1 MNLAKNIRQARINSK
16 LSQKELA
23 NKITELA
30 KKNGYDDLKF
40 GDTAI
45 SNWERGTSKPDADT
59 IFLLC
64 KALNVDAN
72 YLLDWDEV
80 VAADSLQ
87 KSLEKVLRENSF
99 FEGED
104 LTEENLDMLVKFMI
118 KNKEFLVKKK
128 D

>member
-1 MNLAKNIRQARINSK
+1 MNLAKNIKEARINNK

-23 NKITELA
+23 KKITELA
-30 KKNGYDDLKF
+30 QKNGYDNLKF

-64 KALNVDAN
+64 RALNVDAN
-72 YLLDWDEV
+72 YLLDWEET
-80 VAADSLQ
+80 VATDSLQ

-99 FEGED
+99 FDGDD

>member
-1 MNLAKNIRQARINSK
+1 MNLAKNIRDARLKNK

-30 KKNGYDDLKF
+30 KKNGYNDLKF

-64 KALNVDAN
+64 RALNVDAN
-72 YLLDWDEV
+72 YLLDWDETI
-80 VAADSLQ
+80 ATDNLQ

>member
-1 MNLAKNIRQARINSK
+1 MNLAKNIKEARINNK

-23 NKITELA
+23 KKITELA
-30 KKNGYDDLKF
+30 QKNGYDNLKF

-64 KALNVDAN
+64 RALNVDAN
-72 YLLDWDEV
+72 YLLDWEET
-80 VAADSLQ
+80 VATESLQ

-99 FEGED
+99 FDGDD